1 MLPKGDFCFAFFKLE
16 KEINHTA
23 ERWEADAVAIMAFL
37 KQTEN
42 TANKYTTGDG
52 YNHVLM
58 SNLNDFGWDIQQLL
72 DGWNDIGPQRMDS

>member
-16 KEINHTA
+16 KERNHTA
-23 ERWEADAVAIMAFL
+23 ERCEADAVAIMAFL

-58 SNLNDFGWDIQQLL
+58 SKRFWLGHPTTVGW
-72 DGWNDIGPQRMDS
+72 MK